1 MNRPKVFLAEDNQ
14 GDGMLLDLA
23 FTEAGRSVEIVQVHD
38 GVRALERLR
47 EAACQVPFPFQLI
60 VIDLNLPKVDGL
72 ELLLGLQGWPELTGV
87 PMVILTTSPTTRER
101 ERIHEL
107 HCALLMKPDDFSGLS
122 AVIAQLVPYL
132 FPADAELPLA
142 G

>member
-1 MNRPKVFLAEDNQ
+1 MMKPKVFLAEDNQ

-38 GVRALERLR
+38 GARAFERLR
-47 EAACQVPFPFQLI
+47 AAACQMPFPFHLI
-60 VIDLNLPKVDGL
+60 IIDLHLPSFDGL
-72 ELLLGLQGWPELTGV
+72 ELLLGLKGLPELTRV
-87 PMVILTTSPTTRER
+87 PMVILTTSPTAHER
-101 ERIHEL
+101 ERVHEL
-107 HCALLMKPDDFSGLS
+107 HCALLMKPDDYSGLG

-132 FPADAELPLA
+132 FPADVDLPAA